1 MYHNQIYYYRSNYTL
16 KVFNNDTGALLTPN
30 DDITLGDYKNEMN
43 MEHTYSCF
51 TFNSKYTTGQNF
63 TIEMLAA
70 SGISPDPA
78 PGPNPDGPGS
88 KNTTLIICIC
98 VVAIIVIIIL
108 TVWCIKRNSAKRL
121 AEDGATD
128 KNQLV
133 QDGRATDTSD
143 LDK

>member
-1 MYHNQIYYYRSNYTL
+1 
-16 KVFNNDTGALLTPN
+16 VFNNDTGALLTPN
-30 DDITLGDYKNEMN
+30 DDITKGDYKNEMDF
-43 MEHTYSCF
+43 EHTYSCF
-51 TFNSKYTTGQNF
+51 TFNAKYTAGQMF
-63 TIEMLAA
+63 RVEMLYT
-70 SGISPDPA
+70 SGITPDPN
-78 PGPNPDGPGS
+78 PGPDPDGPGS

-133 QDGRATDTSD
+133 QDNNRALGSRATDTD
-143 LDK
+143 IDK